1 MDGSRAPRRIDPAYG
16 PVITSAV
23 RIPDELD
30 GNGATGR
37 GLYIEDA
44 GYPEFVSWM
53 VQMADAPNAL
63 LKGAAVL
70 AHLVRMRLGRGNAD
84 ISAEVSELL
93 GDCSLS
99 AGGLPLLMMGRDVPD
114 GRMSLE
120 GDRLE
125 VDWQQ
130 GPRLARLLRAR
141 AREGAG
147 GHRTSWAATSSTTRS
162 GCSAG

>member
-1 MDGSRAPRRIDPAYG
+1 MLQ
-16 PVITSAV
+16 V
-23 RIPDELD
+23 
-30 GNGATGR
+30 
-37 GLYIEDA
+37 
-44 GYPEFVSWM
+44 
-53 VQMADAPNAL
+53 ADAPNAL
-63 LKGAAVL
+63 LKGAEVL

-114 GRMSLE
+114 GRMSLD

-125 VDWQQ
+125 VDWSKDR
-130 GPRLARLLRAR
+130 GSHDYFDAR
-141 AREGAG
+141 AREA
-147 GHRTSWAATSSTTRS
+147 RRRSRRSSAATSSTTRS